1 MTKVPCASRVW
12 RKWSATIAF
21 ARAVAYEITNLHAVK
36 MAGLFALLQNE
47 EFTNA
52 SLLSQRS

>member
-1 MTKVPCASRVW
+1 VW

-21 ARAVAYEITNLHAVK
+21 ARAVTYEITNLHAVK

-47 EFTNA
+47 ELTNA
-52 SLLSQRS
+52 SLL